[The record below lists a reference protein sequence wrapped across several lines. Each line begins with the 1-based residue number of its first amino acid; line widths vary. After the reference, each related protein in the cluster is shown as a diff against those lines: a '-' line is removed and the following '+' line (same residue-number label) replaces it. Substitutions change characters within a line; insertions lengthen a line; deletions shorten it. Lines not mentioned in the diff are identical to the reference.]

1 MPVDPNGD
9 GSHSA
14 IKIDRVDAVRN
25 ITMTN
30 INDGPALAEP
40 VAVRGADAQSIVQ
53 LQVSIFEDL
62 EALRL
67 SADDTAGLTGTRERL
82 LHVPVSNPNRH
93 VFFRTHPDPAMS
105 LVTTIFED
113 KDAREMFF
121 VVPEMRGAL
130 LGETKPV
137 WLTAAITVQGVVMIF
152 PVGLPTDG
160 RSNPWL
166 ETKRQAAELAKTR
179 WVRMVA
185 DMQLGA
191 YRIYEAEGEL
201 PDPVWP
207 GQPLRELLE
216 IAFKGRIIDHE
227 DHPLVRR
234 LRGLA

>member
-1 MPVDPNGD
+1 MIYTSV
-9 GSHSA
+9 
-14 IKIDRVDAVRN
+14 
-25 ITMTN
+25 
-30 INDGPALAEP
+30 NDGPALAEP
-40 VAVRGADAQSIVQ
+40 VAVRGADAQSILQ
-53 LQVSIFEDL
+53 PQVSIFEDL

-113 KDAREMFF
+113 KEGRETFF
-121 VVPEMRGAL
+121 VVPEMRGVL

-137 WLTAAITVQGVVMIF
+137 WLTTAITAQGIVLIF
-152 PVGLPTDG
+152 PISLPTDG
-160 RSNPWL
+160 RIQPWV

-201 PDPVWP
+201 PEPVWP
-207 GQPLRELLE
+207 EQSFPELLE

-227 DHPLVRR
+227 DHPVVRR

>member
-1 MPVDPNGD
+1 MTDSSTTTHPNEALE
-9 GSHSA
+9 H
-14 IKIDRVDAVRN
+14 
-25 ITMTN
+25 
-30 INDGPALAEP
+30 GPASAEP

-53 LQVSIFEDL
+53 PQVSIFADL

-67 SADDTAGLTGTRERL
+67 STDDAAGLTGTRERL
-82 LHVPVSNPNRH
+82 LHVPVGNPNRH
-93 VFFRTHPDPAMS
+93 AFFRIHPDPAMS

-113 KDAREMFF
+113 KAARETFF
-121 VVPEMRGAL
+121 VVPEMRGVL

-137 WLTAAITVQGVVMIF
+137 WLAIAITAQGVVLMF
-152 PVGLPTDG
+152 PISLPTDG
-160 RSNPWL
+160 RTNPWL

-191 YRIYEAEGEL
+191 YRIFEAEGEL

-207 GQPLRELLE
+207 EQSFRELLE

-227 DHPLVRR
+227 DHPVVRR